1 MGLNPDF
8 NFGANIL
15 LLQRGK
21 IPVIM
26 SYRIREFRSI
36 VQEVDMNRIMEGL
49 VIGLFSGLSVWT
61 AQALGAPYW
70 AIAVSAAVGGF
81 LGVWI
86 GQMVSG
92 KS

>member
-1 MGLNPDF
+1 
-8 NFGANIL
+8 
-15 LLQRGK
+15 
-21 IPVIM
+21 
-26 SYRIREFRSI
+26 
-36 VQEVDMNRIMEGL
+36 MNRIMEGL